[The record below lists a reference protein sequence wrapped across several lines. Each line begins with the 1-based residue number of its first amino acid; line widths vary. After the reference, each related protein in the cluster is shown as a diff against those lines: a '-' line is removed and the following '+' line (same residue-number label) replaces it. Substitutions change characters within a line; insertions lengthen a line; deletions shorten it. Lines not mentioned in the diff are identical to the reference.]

1 MPYIKKGEIADDP
14 YVRLGGDEPVPT
26 DVPVIVPL
34 EWLLAQT
41 PQSLEGRNVPLGV
54 ALPNDKPES
63 LLEPYLPR
71 LSLIALDLPIYRD
84 GRAFTQARRLREA
97 YGFTGEIRAEGDV
110 LRDQFLFM
118 VRSGFDAFEVRKDKD
133 AKAFAEALQEFSG
146 FYQPAGAGDAHFR
159 FRFAPPFS
167 PARKEG
173 ESDA

>member
-34 EWLLAQT
+34 AWLLAQT

-63 LLEPYLPR
+63 LLEPYLSR
-71 LSLIALDLPIYRD
+71 LSLIALDFPIYRD

-97 YGFTGEIRAEGDV
+97 YGFTGEIRATGDV

-118 VRSGFDAFEVRKDKD
+118 VRSGFDAFEVRKEHD
-133 AKAFAEALQEFSG
+133 AKAFAKAVNEFSG
-146 FYQPAGAGDAHFR
+146 LYQPSQASDAHFR

-167 PARKEG
+167 SSRNQDG
-173 ESDA
+173 SDG